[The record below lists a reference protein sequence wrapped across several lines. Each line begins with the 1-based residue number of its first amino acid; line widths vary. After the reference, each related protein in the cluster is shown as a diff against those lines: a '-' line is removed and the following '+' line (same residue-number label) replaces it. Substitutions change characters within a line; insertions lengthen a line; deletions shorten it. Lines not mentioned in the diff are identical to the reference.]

1 MLRIV
6 NIVNVYVCLMSYI
19 HIIYFVV
26 IYTSLCSIENS
37 IALVNDTLWPFI
49 LFTTNNHLWFI
60 GYYRNAERNN
70 RIPCPNNC
78 GHSYTGA
85 YRKKNLK
92 RHLIFECGVEPQFQC
107 SFCQKPFRHKSSMK
121 SHILLIHK
129 SFMN

>member
-1 MLRIV
+1 
-6 NIVNVYVCLMSYI
+6 MSYI
-19 HIIYFVV
+19 YIMFIV
-26 IYTSLCSIENS
+26 IETLLYSIENS
-37 IALVNDTLWPFI
+37 IALFNNTLRS
-49 LFTTNNHLWFI
+49 LFYLRLIIIMFI
-60 GYYRNAERNN
+60 GYYRNMERNN